1 MTAHPGTGGPPALR
15 PRAAL
20 AFALAVAIL
29 SACTSAPPAP
39 RSAPA
44 IPAASPVPAPAAPSA
59 LLSTAGVP
67 QYRCEQGLAFTVKFS
82 GDSAVV
88 DAGPRGREVL
98 LRDAGGVTPQQTVYS
113 NTQLRA
119 EFGLG
124 VGNEAILH
132 FAVPPLQV
140 RCIRD

>member
-1 MTAHPGTGGPPALR
+1 MTALHGTGGPPALR

-20 AFALAVAIL
+20 AFAVATL
-29 SACTSAPPAP
+29 CACTSAPPAP
-39 RSAPA
+39 RAVPA
-44 IPAASPVPAPAAPSA
+44 IPAPAPAAPSA
-59 LLSTAGVP
+59 PPSTAGVP

-140 RCIRD
+140 RCVRE